1 MASIGDSRTGMRNKG
16 GIADLIVKGAI
27 ALVTVA
33 FFIGAYLQ
41 FRVAFWLALIA
52 ALSVYITLLML
63 HTLMRRSE
71 RVDALV
77 SEVTRLEDELSRMRP
92 GEEEVAAA
100 GWHRSPVAVGPSA
113 VAPMP
118 AAPAPAPALF
128 PQPAAPFQQPAGSV
142 SAPFTQPTPAPA
154 LATKALPPFERAPKP
169 LPQARAASP
178 AGLSPAPPASA
189 RTLSIPSAAVAQPE
203 LSPWLEASGAS
214 ENMHDYWAFRPAKP
228 TLPETSRARGKETPP
243 TPAEREADLDAVQG
257 MIKRLADE
265 VSHGTDPAPSPET
278 IARASADALSATAS
292 TMRAAVAPKAPPA
305 PAGRNAPASMPP
317 PIASAHGRMSSLAA
331 ALAAGRMDALIEPIM
346 GLGDHHVHYYEASI
360 RPRDERDMP
369 LPTAAHD
376 PQLART
382 GLLPLLDSARLKR
395 AAQVCRTFAHQRQKY
410 FVLTAATGEALI
422 TDAFLDD
429 LANAYREREALAG
442 ELVLTFSQADVKS
455 FSGTEWSNL
464 TDMRDLGFRFGL
476 DQTTDLDYEFTAL
489 RAAGFAF
496 VKIDAATLLRG
507 LSTATGIMTAPD
519 ACRSLAEVGL
529 ITIVGGID
537 SEPTRA
543 KLVAS
548 GVSLGQGPLF
558 GRPQLVASDA
568 VGTAAA

>member
-1 MASIGDSRTGMRNKG
+1 MASIDDSRTGMRNKG

-100 GWHRSPVAVGPSA
+100 GWHRSPVAVRPPA
-113 VAPMP
+113 VTPMP
-118 AAPAPAPALF
+118 AAPAPALF
-128 PQPAAPFQQPAGSV
+128 PQAAAPFQQPAGSV
-142 SAPFTQPTPAPA
+142 PAPFARPTPAPA
-154 LATKALPPFERAPKP
+154 LATKAPPPFERTPKP
-169 LPQARAASP
+169 QPQARAASP
-178 AGLSPAPPASA
+178 AGLPPAPAASA
-189 RTLSIPSAAVAQPE
+189 LTLSIPPAAAAQPE
-203 LSPWLEASGAS
+203 LSPWPEASGAS

-265 VSHGTDPAPSPET
+265 VSLGTDPAPSPET
-278 IARASADALSATAS
+278 IARASVDALSATAS

-317 PIASAHGRMSSLAA
+317 PIAPAHLRTSSLAA

-346 GLGDHHVHYYEASI
+346 GLGDHHVHYYEASVC
-360 RPRDERDMP
+360 PRDERDMP
-369 LPTAAHD
+369 LPAAAHD

-395 AAQVCRTFAHQRQKY
+395 AAQVCRTFVHQRQKY
-410 FVLTAATGEALI
+410 FVLTAASGEALV

-455 FSGTEWSNL
+455 FSGIEWSNL

-507 LSTATGIMTAPD
+507 LPAATGIMMAPD
-519 ACRSLAEVGL
+519 VCRSLAEVGL

>member
-1 MASIGDSRTGMRNKG
+1 
-16 GIADLIVKGAI
+16 
-27 ALVTVA
+27 
-33 FFIGAYLQ
+33 
-41 FRVAFWLALIA
+41 
-52 ALSVYITLLML
+52 
-63 HTLMRRSE
+63 
-71 RVDALV
+71 
-77 SEVTRLEDELSRMRP
+77 
-92 GEEEVAAA
+92 
-100 GWHRSPVAVGPSA
+100 
-113 VAPMP
+113 
-118 AAPAPAPALF
+118 
-128 PQPAAPFQQPAGSV
+128 
-142 SAPFTQPTPAPA
+142 
-154 LATKALPPFERAPKP
+154 
-169 LPQARAASP
+169 
-178 AGLSPAPPASA
+178 
-189 RTLSIPSAAVAQPE
+189 
-203 LSPWLEASGAS
+203 
-214 ENMHDYWAFRPAKP
+214 MHDYWAFRPAKP
-228 TLPETSRARGKETPP
+228 ALPETSRARGKETPP
-243 TPAEREADLDAVQG
+243 APTEREADLDAVQG

-265 VSHGTDPAPSPET
+265 VSLGTDPAPSPET

-292 TMRAAVAPKAPPA
+292 TMRAAVAGKAPPT

-317 PIASAHGRMSSLAA
+317 PIAPAHARMSSLAA

-346 GLGDHHVHYYEASI
+346 GLGDHHVHYYEASVC
-360 RPRDERDMP
+360 PRDERDMP

-410 FVLTAATGEALI
+410 FVLTAASGEALV
-422 TDAFLDD
+422 TDAFLDG

-496 VKIDAATLLRG
+496 VKVDAATLLRG
-507 LSTATGIMTAPD
+507 LPAATGIMTAPD
-519 ACRSLAEVGL
+519 VCRSLAEVGL

-558 GRPQLVASDA
+558 GPPQLVASDA

>member
-1 MASIGDSRTGMRNKG
+1 
-16 GIADLIVKGAI
+16 
-27 ALVTVA
+27 
-33 FFIGAYLQ
+33 
-41 FRVAFWLALIA
+41 
-52 ALSVYITLLML
+52 
-63 HTLMRRSE
+63 
-71 RVDALV
+71 
-77 SEVTRLEDELSRMRP
+77 
-92 GEEEVAAA
+92 
-100 GWHRSPVAVGPSA
+100 
-113 VAPMP
+113 
-118 AAPAPAPALF
+118 
-128 PQPAAPFQQPAGSV
+128 
-142 SAPFTQPTPAPA
+142 
-154 LATKALPPFERAPKP
+154 
-169 LPQARAASP
+169 
-178 AGLSPAPPASA
+178 
-189 RTLSIPSAAVAQPE
+189 
-203 LSPWLEASGAS
+203 
-214 ENMHDYWAFRPAKP
+214 MHDYWAFRPAKP
-228 TLPETSRARGKETPP
+228 TVPETSRARGKETPP
-243 TPAEREADLDAVQG
+243 TPADREADLDAVQG

-265 VSHGTDPAPSPET
+265 VSLGTEPAPSPET

-292 TMRAAVAPKAPPA
+292 TMRASVAPKAPPA

-317 PIASAHGRMSSLAA
+317 PIAPAHARMSSLAA

-360 RPRDERDMP
+360 CPRDERDMP
-369 LPTAAHD
+369 LTTAAHD

-410 FVLTAATGEALI
+410 FVLTAASGEALV

-507 LSTATGIMTAPD
+507 LPAATGIMTAPD
-519 ACRSLAEVGL
+519 VCRSLAEVGL

-537 SEPTRA
+537 SESTRA

-568 VGTAAA
+568 IGTAAA